1 MQKLLVDI
9 THPAYFHFFRP
20 AMQIW
25 QDQGY
30 ELTIAA
36 RDKDLTLSLLDHY
49 GFEYV
54 LLSRAQKGMGRLAL
68 EMIEHETKIWRLIR
82 QVKPDV
88 VLAMAGTF
96 VVHAAALTRTP
107 SLIFYDTEH
116 DRLSNA
122 ITYPFATQIITPS
135 CYSQDVGPKQLRFA
149 GYKELAYLHPNYF
162 TPDPSVLSDLGVSE
176 TEIYALVRFVAWDAV
191 HDRGHQGMT
200 LDFKRR
206 LISELSQ
213 YGRVF
218 ITSEEKLPAEFEPY
232 RLKLPPHRIH
242 DVLAYAQLYI
252 GEGASM
258 AAEAAVLGTPAI
270 YTNPLPLGYIDEL
283 EHEYGLVF
291 SPQSQEEALSKTIA
305 IMCDD
310 DIAGEWTEK
319 KERMLAD
326 KIDVTEAILDHVR
339 LVAER

>member
-1 MQKLLVDI
+1 MRKVLVDI

-36 RDKDLTLSLLDHY
+36 RDKDLTLPLLDHY
-49 GFEYV
+49 SFEYA
-54 LLSRAQKGMGRLAL
+54 LLSRAQKGMVRLAL
-68 EMIEHETKIWRLIR
+68 EMVEHETKIWRLIR
-82 QVKPDV
+82 RVKPDV

-135 CYSQDVGPKQLRFA
+135 CYGQDLGPKQLRFD
-149 GYKELAYLHPNYF
+149 GYKELAYLHPNHF
-162 TPDPSVLSDLGVSE
+162 TPDPAVLSELGLSE
-176 TEIYALVRFVAWDAV
+176 TEKYALVRFVAWDAV

-218 ITSEEKLPAEFEPY
+218 ITSEQMLPPEFEPY

-258 AAEAAVLGTPAI
+258 AAEAAVLGTPSI

-283 EHEYGLVF
+283 EDEYGLVF
-291 SPQSQEEALSKTIA
+291 SPQSQEEALARA
-305 IMCDD
+305 IDVMCDD
-310 DIAGEWTEK
+310 NIAEEWTGK
-319 KERMLAD
+319 KDRMLAD
-326 KIDVTEAILDHVR
+326 KIDVTEAICHHVKLASDR
-339 LVAER
+339 

>member
-218 ITSEEKLPAEFEPY
+218 ITSEEELPAEFEPY